1 MADPKR
7 THRSAIR
14 FALGLP
20 DAYEDHPWGE
30 TVAKVGSKVF
40 VFFGSGDASTAP
52 GMTLKL
58 RESNQAA
65 LGVPGAAAA
74 AYGLGKSGWVTI
86 RLQSEGSPP
95 LPVLQDWIEESY
107 RLVAPKRS
115 VAALDARPAS
125 RS

>member
-1 MADPKR
+1 MTDPLR
-7 THRSAIR
+7 THRGAIR

-20 DAYEDHPWGE
+20 DAFEDHPWGE
-30 TVAKVGSKVF
+30 TVAKVAGKVF

-65 LGVPGAAAA
+65 LGVPGAAPA

-86 RLQSEGSPP
+86 RLHAEGSPP

-107 RLVAPKRS
+107 RLVAPKRL
-115 VAALDARPAS
+115 VAALDARS
-125 RS
+125 MS

>member
-1 MADPKR
+1 MADPRR
-7 THRSAIR
+7 THREAIK

-30 TVAKVGSKVF
+30 TVTKVGKKVF
-40 VFFGSGDASTAP
+40 AFFGSGDSTSPP

-65 LGVPGAAAA
+65 LGVPGATAS

-86 RLQSEGSPP
+86 RLQREGSPP
-95 LPVLQDWIEESY
+95 LPVLRDWIEESY
-107 RLVAPKRS
+107 RLIAPKRL
-115 VAALDARPAS
+115 VAALDARS
-125 RS
+125 TS

>member
-1 MADPKR
+1 MADPRR
-7 THRSAIR
+7 THRAAIR

-20 DAYEDHPWGE
+20 DAFEDHPWGE
-30 TVAKVGSKVF
+30 TVAKVAGKVF
-40 VFFGSGDASTAP
+40 VFFGSGETSTGP

-74 AYGLGKSGWVTI
+74 GYGLGKSGWVTI
-86 RLQSEGSPP
+86 RLLALGSPP

-107 RLVAPKRS
+107 RLVAPKRL
-115 VAALDARPAS
+115 VAALDARSAS
-125 RS
+125 